1 MSEQPS
7 EEFDVYAFDPRK
19 GEIVSGPSRGDERD
33 VLQLNR
39 SEAGAAEPVLSG
51 SVRDTAWRYVRHHFR
66 PDAESH
72 LLDIALRAEE
82 IFGECPPDRRTPQDF
97 TDCCEAAIAEYM
109 HGGDEED
116 DDGGPV
122 VSSSKDESE
131 PSRAASDKIEF

>member
-1 MSEQPS
+1 MPEQSS
-7 EEFDVYAFDPRK
+7 EEFDVYAFDTRA
-19 GEIVSGPSRGDERD
+19 GEIVSGPMRGDGRG
-33 VLQLNR
+33 VLQVNR
-39 SEAGAAEPVLSG
+39 VEAGAGAPVASG

-116 DDGGPV
+116 DDGAAS
-122 VSSSKDESE
+122 VSSPKDES
-131 PSRAASDKIEF
+131 